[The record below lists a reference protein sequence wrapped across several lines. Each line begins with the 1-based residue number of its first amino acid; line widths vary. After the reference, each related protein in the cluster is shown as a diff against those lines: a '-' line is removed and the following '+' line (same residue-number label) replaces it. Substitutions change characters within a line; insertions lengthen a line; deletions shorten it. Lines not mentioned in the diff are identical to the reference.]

1 MSSITRKI
9 KRKVLAKKRRQSQK
23 DMSEKMGLFD
33 KIPESCVTCDRP
45 FDKRNRDM
53 VMSWNVV
60 VRKEEE
66 VVRLYCPECWDE
78 AKRIIKE
85 FSEK

>member
-1 MSSITRKI
+1 MSSITRTI